1 MPRGALY
8 AWTVFRP
15 APAALA
21 SLAECAPL
29 LSLPLALVSYP
40 LAAGAAVFVGI
51 VEALASFW
59 ASSFK
64 EIIVFTI
71 IIPVLLVRS
80 LTATHTEDEE

>member
-1 MPRGALY
+1 MLIAPVT
-8 AWTVFRP
+8 TVFYDSGFLIGLKGFV
-15 APAALA
+15 AAIVGG
-21 SLAECAPL
+21 
-29 LSLPLALVSYP
+29 LVSYP
-40 LAAGAAVFVGI
+40 LAAAAAVLVGV

-80 LTATHTEDEE
+80 LTATHTDDDE